1 MINGVGCQRK
11 QTVVRV
17 KFLGAAV
24 AIIVYCDTMY
34 NGFITGYFHKER
46 KIPLKRKM
54 KAFLAVLLML
64 AFVFTAASPAYA
76 VSETVETQ
84 LSFNSDGK
92 FKIMQFADCQDS
104 IMPRQAMI
112 KLMGKALDAEK
123 PDLVVF
129 TGDNITG
136 GGNPG
141 QILTSLAIKAVL
153 APVVARGIPF
163 AVVFGN
169 HDAESGVSKEDQL
182 KMYQK
187 YDNCLAIDPEPGL
200 YGCATYNLPIKSADG
215 TKDAF
220 NLWLMD
226 SNEYDRVNGGY
237 DWVHRDQLDWYKAKS
252 AELAGA
258 NGGLVPSLMF
268 QHIPVP
274 EIYEVLKEVPADTQ
288 GAKTRF
294 GKTWA
299 FELNPAM
306 AQGILGEW
314 PCPPD
319 TNGGQFQAVAERGDV
334 LGIVTGHDHVNDFI
348 GTYNSVDFIQS
359 PGIGFQTYG
368 NENRGF
374 RVIILDENEN
384 WNYETYTPTFFDY
397 YGTGVAGR
405 FAYAFFGSPV
415 ASFLPGIGDT
425 LYKVL
430 RLFS

>member
-11 QTVVRV
+11 QTAVRV
-17 KFLGAAV
+17 KILGAAV
-24 AIIVYCDTMY
+24 AIIVYCDTIY
-34 NGFITGYFHKER
+34 NGFMTGYLHKER
-46 KIPLKRKM
+46 KIPLKRKI
-54 KAFLAVLLML
+54 KALFALLLIL

-76 VSETVETQ
+76 VPETREAQ
-84 LSFNSDGK
+84 LRFNSEGK

-104 IMPRQAMI
+104 VMPRQAMI
-112 KLMGKALDAEK
+112 RLMEKALDAEK
-123 PDLVVF
+123 PDLVIF

-153 APVVARGIPF
+153 APVVARDIPF
-163 AVVFGN
+163 AMVFGN
-169 HDAESGVSKEDQL
+169 HDAEGGVTKETQL
-182 KMYQK
+182 KIYQK
-187 YDNCLAIDPEPGL
+187 YTGCLASDPNPDL
-200 YGCATYNLPIKSADG
+200 YGCATYNLPIKSYDG

-237 DWVHRDQLDWYKAKS
+237 DWVKEDQISWYQTKS
-252 AELAGA
+252 AELANA

-274 EIYEVLKEVPADTQ
+274 EIYDVLKEVPAGTP
-288 GAKTRF
+288 GANTRF

-299 FELNPAM
+299 FELNPER

-319 TNGGQFQAVAERGDV
+319 TNGGQFQAVVDRGDV

-348 GTYNSVDFIQS
+348 GTYMGVDFIQS

-368 NENRGF
+368 NEDRGF
-374 RVIILDENEN
+374 RVIILDENDN

-397 YGTGVAGR
+397 FGTGVAGE

-415 ASFLPGIGDT
+415 ASFLPGIGDV
-425 LYKVL
+425 LYKIL